1 MSIIEYFSQHTTFF
15 LVLCAV
21 LGLVVGSFLNVVIY
35 RLPLM
40 LEREWKAECAALLAA
55 DDPAPSETAD
65 NFNLIV
71 PNSHCPACKRPVRAW
86 ENIPVVSYL
95 LLGGKCAGCS
105 APISMR
111 YLAIELLSGVLSLA
125 IGWQMGPDV
134 LTLLALLLTWCLIPL
149 SFIDIDHQLLPDNI
163 TLPLLWLGL
172 LVNSL
177 GGFVPLGDA
186 VWGAIA
192 GYLIL
197 WLVYWGFKL
206 FTGKEGMGYGDF
218 KLLAALGAWMGW
230 QSLPVIIILSSL
242 VGAVIG
248 VGMICLQGRDKSIP
262 IPFGPYLAAAG
273 WIYLL
278 VGEQLLA
285 LYLSA
290 AGLR

>member
-15 LVLCAV
+15 LVLCAM

-35 RLPLM
+35 RLPVM
-40 LEREWKAECAALLAA
+40 LEREWKAECATLLAS
-55 DDPAPSETAD
+55 DEPAGAETTD
-65 NFNLIV
+65 KFNLV
-71 PNSHCPACKRPVRAW
+71 APNSHCPACKRPVRAW
-86 ENIPVVSYL
+86 ENIPVLSYL

-111 YLAIELLSGVLSLA
+111 YPAIELLSGVLSLA
-125 IGWQMGPDV
+125 IAWQLGPGI
-134 LTLLALLLTWCLIPL
+134 LTVFALLLTWCLISL

-172 LVNSL
+172 IINSI
-177 GGFVPLGDA
+177 GGFVPLSDA
-186 VWGAIA
+186 VWGAIG
-192 GYLIL
+192 GYLVL

-206 FTGKEGMGYGDF
+206 LTGKEGMGYGDF

-230 QSLPVIIILSSL
+230 QSLPAIIILSSL

-248 VGMICLQGRDKSIP
+248 TGMICLQGRDKSIP

-278 VGEQLLA
+278 AGDQLLA

-290 AGLR
+290 AGLK